1 MAFGQGW
8 FVKRT
13 FIVWPSCERQL
24 KSAAPAIEPV
34 KTTHDARAA
43 IFDAA
48 ARLFLKNFM
57 SIISSQIS
65 VIFLND
71 VSPPDENAGAYLS
84 LPVGEDLLRDRI
96 SSLKT
101 DGS

>member
-1 MAFGQGW
+1 
-8 FVKRT
+8 
-13 FIVWPSCERQL
+13 
-24 KSAAPAIEPV
+24 
-34 KTTHDARAA
+34 
-43 IFDAA
+43 
-48 ARLFLKNFM
+48 M

-84 LPVGEDLLRDRI
+84 LPVGADLLRDRI